1 MLNSLYKIYKVVTSV
16 QLISALKIF
25 FLILNKNYSKYPK
38 YVTDFE
44 HKFAKKFKSK
54 YSLSFSSGSA
64 AGFSAISSLGQKKNS
79 IAFVS
84 KLSFPSTLVSLLEL
98 NYKIYYLDFDKNF
111 NTFLSSKLNNINPN
125 LVVLTHAFGFPAG
138 INILKKLKKKNKNLK
153 IIFDCSHAQGA
164 KFCLKYL
171 NKYADISFI
180 SMQGSKAISGGEGG
194 MILTDKKQYYERMNC
209 LSHPGRINKFNQIN
223 YAGLSISIKQRMHPI
238 ASVIAEQHLSEFEK
252 KNAEIINK
260 YKKIYKILIENKF
273 IITPKLNT
281 LEISGFHYGLP
292 FFLKKEKNIKKLPSF
307 ILEYNWPIYE
317 KSDFYN
323 SHKFN
328 NLTYELKEKLFS
340 EIKNII
346 LKPQDLRS
354 QIHFISLDWI
364 KSNNINYIIKN
375 INFFLKD
382 LNGV

>member
-1 MLNSLYKIYKVVTSV
+1 MPNSFYKIYKLIISI

-25 FLILNKNYSKYPK
+25 FLILKKNYSKYPK
-38 YVTDFE
+38 YVIDFE

-64 AGFSAISSLGQKKNS
+64 AGFSAISALGQKKSS

-84 KLSFPSTLVSLLEL
+84 KLSFPSTIISLLEL

-111 NTFLSSKLNNINPN
+111 NILLSSKFNNINPN

-164 KFCLKYL
+164 KFHYKYL
-171 NKYADISFI
+171 NNYADISFM

-194 MILTDKKQYYERMNC
+194 IILTDSKQYYERMNY
-209 LSHPGRINKFNQIN
+209 LSHPGRINKLNQMN

-238 ASVIAEQHLSEFEK
+238 ASIIADQHLSAFEK
-252 KNAEIINK
+252 KNTEIINK

-273 IITPKLNT
+273 INTPKIST

-317 KSDFYN
+317 KLDFYN
-323 SHKFN
+323 SYKFN
-328 NLTYELKEKLFS
+328 NSTYKLKEKLFS
-340 EIKNII
+340 KIKNIT

-354 QIHFISLDWI
+354 QLRFISLDWI
-364 KSNNINYIIKN
+364 KSNDINYIIKN